1 MIGIIDYGLGNIRA
15 ISNIY
20 DKLKIKNIII
30 KNKQDFQKTNN
41 IILPGVGS
49 FDSAMNLLIKSE
61 FTDLINIH
69 VKEKK
74 KKYFRYLC
82 GYADIF

>member
-1 MIGIIDYGLGNIRA
+1 MIGIIDYGLGNTKA

-30 KNKQDFQKTNN
+30 KSKQDFQKIDN

-49 FDSAMNLLIKSE
+49 FDSAIELLNQSE
-61 FTDLINIH
+61 FLDSIKIH
-69 VKEKK
+69 VDEKK
-74 KKYFRYLC
+74 K
-82 GYADIF
+82 IF